1 VAKLKRLTVFF
12 ALLFSVVTVLGFCN
26 SVVVDFD
33 MPPQWQYQWCI
44 SLCIQISDVTIIE
57 IKIEIVILRHRFP
70 AGNVILLLITC
81 FSVHHG
87 DPTPARSYN

>member
-1 VAKLKRLTVFF
+1 MGEICKTMIVVLCSILVNICRKCGQIKKVDSFF

-57 IKIEIVILRHRFP
+57 IKIEIVIF
-70 AGNVILLLITC
+70 
-81 FSVHHG
+81 
-87 DPTPARSYN
+87 